1 MRMSNGCSFSSLPGQ
16 RRAVRLW
23 LSRIFVVALA
33 CSVAVAP
40 ADAQR
45 RRGRGHRA
53 TGHRTSSHEAGE
65 PQDLHGSKASVEK
78 MYDFAQSH
86 HLTFY
91 LTATTLDSAIAHG
104 KLVPLTGDS
113 TYELTRGVGFSYA
126 SREVKQFVQAFAP
139 QYLHACGKPLTV
151 TSAARPLSR
160 QPHNANPHSVHPT
173 GIAVD
178 IRRPSAG
185 PCLTWVRGAL
195 SRLEEQ
201 GVVEATEEHHPVHL
215 HVAVLAAPGAPVVLP
230 SLTNGMPAAPRVP
243 SPAVVAVAGRPSAT
257 PTALAPA
264 PPSPARQRASSAD
277 SAIHG
282 RQYVVRDGDT
292 LWDVAQRANVSVRT
306 LARLNHRSERAVL
319 RPGTTLTLP

>member
-1 MRMSNGCSFSSLPGQ
+1 M
-16 RRAVRLW
+16 
-23 LSRIFVVALA
+23 VALA
-33 CSVAVAP
+33 CSVALAP
-40 ADAQR
+40 ANAQR
-45 RRGRGHRA
+45 RRGRAHRA
-53 TGHRTSSHEAGE
+53 AGHRTSSHEAGE
-65 PQDLHGSKASVEK
+65 PQDLHGSKESVQK
-78 MYDFAQSH
+78 MYEFAQSH

-113 TYELTRGVGFSYA
+113 TYALTRGVGFSYA
-126 SREVKQFVQAFAP
+126 SREVKQFVEGFAP
-139 QYLHACGKPLTV
+139 QYLHACGTPLTV

-160 QPHNANPHSVHPT
+160 QPHNANPLSVHPT

-201 GVVEATEEHHPVHL
+201 GVIEATEEHHPVHL
-215 HVAVLAAPGAPVVLP
+215 HIAVLAAPGVRVVLP
-230 SLTNGMPAAPRVP
+230 SLTNGMPAAPRIA
-243 SPAVVAVAGRPSAT
+243 SPAVVAVAARSST
-257 PTALAPA
+257 SPTVPA
-264 PPSPARQRASSAD
+264 RSTSTGASSSPSPASPPPARQTANQRASTAD
-277 SAIHG
+277 SAIRG
-282 RQYVVRDGDT
+282 KRYVVRDGDT

-319 RPGTTLTLP
+319 RPGTTLSLP